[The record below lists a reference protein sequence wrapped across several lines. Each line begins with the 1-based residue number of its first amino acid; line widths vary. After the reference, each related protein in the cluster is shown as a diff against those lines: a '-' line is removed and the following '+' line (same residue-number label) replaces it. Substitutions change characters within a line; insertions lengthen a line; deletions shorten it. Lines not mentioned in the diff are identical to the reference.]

1 MIDHFTL
8 DSSVAHQTIGQQLN
22 WNMKNTFIK
31 SCLFGNSVKGVILES
46 GDCFFPAYVHIPLI
60 WVLKFF
66 FFTSHYP
73 SQFFVFSSVNNRY
86 LYRLLIRHLS

>member
-31 SCLFGNSVKGVILES
+31 SCLFGTSVKGVILES
-46 GDCFFPAYVHIPLI
+46 GGCSFSRLCTHTVNMSIKILFFLLVITPRSFL
-60 WVLKFF
+60 
-66 FFTSHYP
+66 
-73 SQFFVFSSVNNRY
+73 Y
-86 LYRLLIRHLS
+86 LVLLIIIIYTDF